1 MSVDSDGGGLVRA
14 ALRPIVGADQR
25 RAVPAR
31 RAAQGTELA
40 VVERDV
46 NGELGL
52 VVSVGD
58 QVVGTVS
65 LGTVSLDTG
74 DGRIHDVWIVMN
86 PDKLSAWNR

>member
-1 MSVDSDGGGLVRA
+1 M
-14 ALRPIVGADQR
+14 GADN
-25 RAVPAR
+25 VAR
-31 RAAQGTELA
+31 YLLGSLRKASDLTVE
-40 VVERDV
+40 ERDV

-58 QVVGTVS
+58 EIVGTVS
-65 LGTVSLDTG
+65 WHGVAGTVSGRVAAPRRLGG